1 MKYHR
6 FLQNDPLTD
15 MVSVG
20 AVTPHSARIWLR
32 SRNPGPVKLTWK
44 TEGTADPEGRIE
56 GSISRN
62 NETDN
67 TATLDITCLKPRTR
81 YTFRVFRDGEVLL
94 GQGRFETAPDTKTGP
109 PRKYSF
115 VIMSCNQPFDQQ
127 GRVYEEAGLMLR
139 ATRQIMRDRETK
151 YALLLGDQ
159 MYSDFPEPLSLFDD
173 DYFATIAPQGRRNIL
188 ECTYQEVRRLF
199 QIRYRHFW
207 NQEEWMRM
215 QAEIPCYPILDD
227 HDIVDNWG
235 SRVEHQTGK
244 WENLGLGARGA
255 YLDYQGSRMLGRDR
269 PESFHYGFE
278 YGDTAT
284 FVMDLRSERKAG
296 DNGRLYSHEQ
306 QKSLERFLADHSDKA
321 AFFLVLSVPI
331 IHLPR
336 FLARMVASL
345 PRSGEDFSD
354 RWSSGAHIK
363 DRDRLFRIL
372 HDHQAR
378 YPEQRMLLLSG
389 DIHIGC
395 LHRIQWED
403 GTPQLYQ
410 VISSP
415 ITHYTS
421 LPLQWASKTIIRL
434 NRKIS
439 TRKRDLQARVKPLKG
454 SGRSMRNPFGGLNFG
469 LVEIE
474 TLSGREKPFLRVMFY
489 GHEKG
494 EPVLRYDS
502 GKLGL

>member
-1 MKYHR
+1 MNR
-6 FLQNDPLTD
+6 ILQFQNAPLTD
-15 MVSVG
+15 MVAVG
-20 AVTPHSARIWLR
+20 AVTSHSARIWLR
-32 SRNPGPVKLTWK
+32 SHKH
-44 TEGTADPEGRIE
+44 
-56 GSISRN
+56 GSIVLDWKSEDSPKIQGRKN
-62 NETDN
+62 AVVSKENQTDN
-67 TATLDITCLKPRTR
+67 TLTIDITGLEARTLYNFYVLR
-81 YTFRVFRDGEVLL
+81 ENNELL
-94 GQGRFETAPDTKTGP
+94 GQGRFETAPDSEIDTP
-109 PRKYSF
+109 ERFSF
-115 VIMSCNQPFDQQ
+115 AIMSCNQPFDRQ
-127 GRVYEEAGLMLR
+127 GRVYKEAGQMLR
-139 ATRQIMRDRETK
+139 AIRQIMRERETK

-173 DYFATIAPQGRRNIL
+173 DYFATVAPQERGNIL
-188 ECTYQEVRRLF
+188 ECTSEEVRRLF

-215 QAEIPCYPILDD
+215 VAETPCYPILDD

-244 WENLGLGARGA
+244 WENLGVGARWA
-255 YLDYQGSRMLGRDR
+255 YFDYQGSRMRGQGI
-269 PESFHYGFE
+269 PGSFHYGFV
-278 YGDTAT
+278 YGNTAT

-306 QKSLERFLADHSDKA
+306 QQDLELFLANHSGKA

-336 FLARMVASL
+336 FLARLVASL

-354 RWSSGAHIK
+354 RWSSGSHIK

-378 YPEQRMLLLSG
+378 YPEQRMMLLSG

-395 LHRIQWED
+395 VHCIQWED
-403 GTPQLYQ
+403 GTPRLYQ

-421 LPLQWASKTIIRL
+421 RPLQWASKTIIRL
-434 NRKIS
+434 NRKVS
-439 TRKRDLQARVKPLKG
+439 TRNRDLHARVRPLQGLEKG
-454 SGRSMRNPFGGLNFG
+454 MRNPFGKLNFG
-469 LVEIE
+469 LIELE

-502 GKLGL
+502 GKL